1 MPDTPSAS
9 DVPSTSDTPSTS
21 NTPSVPDTPSTS
33 DTPTTSDASSKSS
46 ATVSNSQAEP
56 TTSQAVSQPTQAE
69 PTVHQSLADRL
80 NQQTNLQADSQQ
92 PAHQQAGNLPQ
103 TGDSELSPIAEVGL
117 MAVLAGTAATGA
129 AKLRKKEF

>member
-1 MPDTPSAS
+1 MP
-9 DVPSTSDTPSTS
+9 
-21 NTPSVPDTPSTS
+21 
-33 DTPTTSDASSKSS
+33 SKSS

-80 NQQTNLQADSQQ
+80 NQQTNLQADNQQ
-92 PAHQQAGNLPQ
+92 PAQQQTGDLPQ

-117 MAVLAGTAATGA
+117 LAVLTGA
-129 AKLRKKEF
+129 ATTSASKLRKKEF

>member
-1 MPDTPSAS
+1 MPA
-9 DVPSTSDTPSTS
+9 TSDTPS
-21 NTPSVPDTPSTS
+21 
-33 DTPTTSDASSKSS
+33 KSS
-46 ATVSNSQAEP
+46 AIASNSQAEP
-56 TTSQAVSQPTQAE
+56 AASQTTSQPTQVE
-69 PTVHQSLADRL
+69 PAVHQSLADRL
-80 NQQTNLQADSQQ
+80 NQQTNSQADNQQ